1 MKTATIRMICR
12 MLIVS
17 LFMLPFQSVWAGM
30 VGTDQAI
37 SAATAQ
43 AERSTVMSVINR
55 ADVASQLRTMGLD
68 TQTAQARVAAMSDD
82 EVRTLSG
89 RLDALPAGASSS
101 NGWAWA
107 AVIIIAVII
116 YYAWK

>member
-1 MKTATIRMICR
+1 M
-12 MLIVS
+12 
-17 LFMLPFQSVWAGM
+17 FMLPFQSVWAGM

-37 SAATAQ
+37 SAAAAQ
-43 AERSTVMSVINR
+43 ADRGTVLSVINR

-82 EVRTLSG
+82 EVRTLAG
-89 RLDALPAGASSS
+89 KLDALPAGANS
-101 NGWAWA
+101 GWAWA
-107 AVIIIAVII
+107 AVIIIAVIV